1 MNREFTIPYKPN
13 HPVFKLP
20 DREKLVALY
29 KKVGLAEFEKR
40 MQMRNAIIHN
50 AEQDPLRYGVR
61 LERWHL
67 IEECLRKYQIVIVL
81 GGNQSSKS
89 ELGAYFTAKTAFE
102 KRWWD
107 GQTDSV
113 KIACFHTVSDTS
125 VRQQQ
130 AYVYKYLPPEWRDM
144 GKIGKITNISYTQKN
159 GFSENVFITPEK
171 SECSF
176 FNYQQDIDVVQGYT
190 LDFIWADELLNSSW
204 LNELPFRIMAK
215 SGKMLIT
222 VTLIH
227 GMIGAIK
234 KISDMCKIVQTKKVD
249 ETLFTDLTPNSIL
262 AKNCPPLHVPVLA
275 IDERTKA
282 AIVWLH
288 TEENPFNPR
297 QNLINNVSG
306 KPREQIL
313 IRAYGYCESTAVSA
327 FPKFDKKIHLIS
339 RAKLQEHLSKNEYTL
354 YQSADPGGAKPWV
367 IKYYA
372 VDENNYTFLIY
383 ESPEFDKFGAWAEP
397 PEKDSPQ
404 PKWKRGAAH
413 SAYMGASIISL
424 KQMICEIEE
433 KELPKILG
441 INAPCEIYERFIDPR
456 MGAMTVP
463 NAENDTSFITL
474 MEDEQTDKNGVV
486 IGKSFPFTAAYSGAS
501 GQGKDPIEASIFIIN
516 DKLDFNQSLPISP
529 QNSPKFFILDECQN
543 SITSYLNFSLQNH
556 RDCPLKDF
564 IDPDRY
570 FFNMDARHIPHS
582 ATNATYLQTSGY

>member
-1 MNREFTIPYKPN
+1 MPEYTIPYKPQ
-13 HPVFKLP
+13 HPVFALP
-20 DREKLVALY
+20 PKEKLLSLY
-29 KKVGLAEFEKR
+29 RQIGIAEFDRR
-40 MQMRNAIIHN
+40 MRERNNLILRSEN
-50 AEQDPLRYGVR
+50 DPLRYGYR
-61 LERWHL
+61 LERWGL
-67 IEECLRKYQIVIVL
+67 IEECLRKYNTVVVL

-89 ELGAYFTAKTAFE
+89 ELGAYFTARTAFE

-107 GQTDSV
+107 SSEEPV

-125 VRQQQ
+125 IRQQQ
-130 AYVYKYLPPEWRDM
+130 AYVYKYMPPEWRDL
-144 GKIGKITNISYTQKN
+144 GKQGKITNICYTQKN
-159 GFSENVFITPEK
+159 GFSEGVFITPEK

-176 FNYQQDIDVVQGYT
+176 FNYQQDLDVVQGYT
-190 LDFIWADELLNSSW
+190 LDFIWADELLNSAW
-204 LNELPFRIMAK
+204 LKELPFRVMAR

-234 KISDMCKIVQTKKVD
+234 KISDGCIIRQTKKVD
-249 ETLFTDLTPNSIL
+249 ESLFSDLTPNSIL
-262 AKNCPPLHVPVLA
+262 AKGCPPLHVPVLA
-275 IDERTKA
+275 TNEERKE
-282 AIVWLH
+282 AIIWLH

-297 QNLINNVSG
+297 QNLLNIVSG
-306 KPREQIL
+306 KPREQVL

-327 FPKFDKKIHLIS
+327 FPKFSQKVHTIS
-339 RAKLQEHLSKNEYTL
+339 RHRLQEHLKKYKYTL

-372 VDENNYTFLIY
+372 VDENGITFLVY

-397 PEKDSPQ
+397 PERDSAQ

-413 SAYMGASIISL
+413 GAYMGASIVAL
-424 KQMICEIEE
+424 KQMIKEIETNDL
-433 KELPKILG
+433 KKVLG
-441 INAPCEIYERFIDPR
+441 TTEEIQIFERFIDPR

-463 NAENDTSFITL
+463 NAENDTSFISL
-474 MEDEQTDKNGVV
+474 MEEEQRDKLGNI
-486 IGKSFPFTAAYSGAS
+486 IGESYPFTPAYSGAS

-516 DKLDFNQSLPISP
+516 DRLDYDARQPISP
-529 QNSPKFFILDECQN
+529 QNCPKFYILDECKN

-570 FFNMDARHIPHS
+570 FFNMDVSYVSEAAMRPTLTLTAS
-582 ATNATYLQTSGY
+582 Y